1 MFEKAAGRTAVM
13 RYGKITKGKFIRR
26 PNRFKAYVEL
36 NGEEELVHVKNT
48 GRCAELLKAGATVYV
63 QKSDKEERKTKW
75 DLIAVEKG
83 QRMINMDSQ
92 IPNRV
97 VKEWLEKE
105 NLFENITCIRPEYTY
120 GNSRFDLYVEAGERK
135 IFIEVKGVTL
145 EEDGVVRFPDA
156 PSERAVKHVEEL
168 QKAVKDG
175 YEAYVF
181 FVIQMKDVRYFT
193 PNRQTHPEFAEALA
207 EAERNGVKILAY
219 DCSVT
224 EDSIE
229 LGKEVPVVL
238 EYPQLYEMREPL
250 VQWYRENKRDLP
262 WRENPEA
269 YRVWISEIMLQQT
282 RVEAVKG
289 YYDRFLKTLPDVQ
302 SLAEA
307 EEDQLLKLWEGLGYY
322 NRVRNMQK
330 AARQIMVDYHGV
342 FPSDY
347 EEIRS
352 LTGIGSY
359 TAGAISSFAFGK
371 PEPAVDGNVLRV
383 LTRILADHSDI
394 MKQSTKTKMEK
405 ALRKVIPEGSPSDF
419 NQGLIELGA
428 IVCVPNGEPKCQ
440 ECPVSHLCR
449 AREEGRISEFP
460 VKKKAKARRIEDK
473 TILVFRDDEEIAI
486 GKRDKKGLL
495 AGLYELPNVPGHL
508 SRKEVENYC
517 KEIGLLP
524 IRIKKLPV
532 AKHIFSHV
540 EWHMIGYDIRV
551 DELEKTN
558 KKEFLFIHPGE
569 IEKTYPIPAAFEMY
583 MPKE

>member
-13 RYGKITKGKFIRR
+13 RYEKITKGKFISR

-63 QKSDKEERKTKW
+63 QKSAKEERKTKW

-83 QRMINMDSQ
+83 ERMINMDSQ
-92 IPNRV
+92 IPNQV

-238 EYPQLYEMREPL
+238 EYPQLYEMRESL

-440 ECPVSHLCR
+440 ECPVAHLCR

-524 IRIKKLPV
+524 IRIKKLPA